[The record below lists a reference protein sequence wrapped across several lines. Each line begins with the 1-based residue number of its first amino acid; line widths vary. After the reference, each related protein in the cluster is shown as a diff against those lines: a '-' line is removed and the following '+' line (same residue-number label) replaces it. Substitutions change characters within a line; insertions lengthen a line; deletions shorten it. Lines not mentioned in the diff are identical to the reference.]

1 MQSWQILREAVEQVG
16 AKVLAAKLHVS
27 TALVY
32 KWSQETGPAGTGSGA
47 LNPLDRVRTILQTT
61 NDTRLVSW
69 LCHAAGG
76 FFVENPDFDAENQAA
91 ALLASTQKVVE
102 EFSNVLST
110 ISRSVE
116 NDGQI
121 TPDEADGIRQSWEE
135 LKSCG
140 ECFVVACET
149 GLYARIGEQASDGV
163 APPRER

>member
-16 AKVLAAKLHVS
+16 AKVLAAKLRVS

-47 LNPLDRVRTILQTT
+47 LNPLDRVRSILEITK
-61 NDTRLVSW
+61 DARIVSW
-69 LCHAAGG
+69 LCQSAGG
-76 FFVENPDFDAENQAA
+76 FFVESPHFGAERQTAG
-91 ALLASTQKVVE
+91 LLASTQRVVE

-110 ISRSVE
+110 ISHSIE

-121 TPDEADGIRQSWEE
+121 TPDESERIRQSWEQ

-140 ECFVVACET
+140 ESFVVACES
-149 GLYARIGEQASDGV
+149 GLYVGRASTG
-163 APPRER
+163 